1 MHRQL
6 NKRSPYGSFRFAS
19 SIIDGLFFP
28 YTQDG
33 PYGSDLLMVIAYFLC
48 EQVWFGKPEE
58 RSNALF
64 YLGLSAS
71 CGNLSLS
78 ALNTSS
84 NIR

>member
-1 MHRQL
+1 
-6 NKRSPYGSFRFAS
+6 
-19 SIIDGLFFP
+19 
-28 YTQDG
+28 
-33 PYGSDLLMVIAYFLC
+33 MVIAYFLC
-48 EQVWFGKPEE
+48 DQVWFGKPEE
-58 RSNALF
+58 RGNALF